1 MSRLVG
7 PPDDRGHCD
16 GIAVRLCSAM
26 TGAGWEG
33 GPGGVSSAPF
43 LGLALRLGWATLRPV
58 PSSGIRG
65 PYARRAAQSKLVQLD
80 FDHMSLRDRS
90 SAATAASC
98 SHLNFSD
105 TYGS

>member
-1 MSRLVG
+1 MTSLYA
-7 PPDDRGHCD
+7 RG
-16 GIAVRLCSAM
+16 AVSI
-26 TGAGWEG
+26 EQ
-33 GPGGVSSAPF
+33 S
-43 LGLALRLGWATLRPV
+43 LGLARCLCWAALRPV

-80 FDHMSLRDRS
+80 FDHMILRDRS